1 MIKKR
6 FITRFGIIKKT
17 IESNRPTPPSRGE
30 TYRFAA
36 GITGLITDF

>member
-1 MIKKR
+1 MIKKKIYHTIR
-6 FITRFGIIKKT
+6 NNKKK